1 MGMEQIPMEIGENLV
16 DLDMWFRWQGIVA
29 SYFHKVFIPNCVNL
43 IFRSSN
49 QLRVVELNID
59 KFS

>member
-1 MGMEQIPMEIGENLV
+1 MEIGENLV